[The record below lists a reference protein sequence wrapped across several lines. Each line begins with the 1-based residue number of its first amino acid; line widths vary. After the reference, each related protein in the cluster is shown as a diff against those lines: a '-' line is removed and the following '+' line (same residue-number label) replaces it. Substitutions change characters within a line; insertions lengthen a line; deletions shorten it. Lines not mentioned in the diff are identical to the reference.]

1 MTTNTV
7 KREVNLMQLVAV
19 ATPLLLTMIG
29 GWITTQNDIATIK
42 NEVENIKQQRSTD
55 KQELRDE
62 MKEIKTDIKEIKHIL
77 IQQSLDNANK

>member
-1 MTTNTV
+1 MTTAI

-29 GWITTQNDIATIK
+29 GWITTQNEITKIK
-42 NEVENIKQQRSTD
+42 TEVENIKQQRSAD

-62 MKEIKTDIKEIKHIL
+62 MKEIKTDIKEIKHL
-77 IQQSLDNANK
+77 LLQQAMNNGKDK

>member
-1 MTTNTV
+1 MTTAI

-29 GWITTQNDIATIK
+29 GWITTQNEITKIK
-42 NEVENIKQQRSTD
+42 TEVENIKQQRSAD

-62 MKEIKTDIKEIKHIL
+62 MKEIKTDIKEIKNL
-77 IQQSLDNANK
+77 LLQQAMNNGKNK

>member
-1 MTTNTV
+1 
-7 KREVNLMQLVAV
+7 LMQLVAV

-62 MKEIKTDIKEIKHIL
+62 MKEIKTDIKEIKHLL